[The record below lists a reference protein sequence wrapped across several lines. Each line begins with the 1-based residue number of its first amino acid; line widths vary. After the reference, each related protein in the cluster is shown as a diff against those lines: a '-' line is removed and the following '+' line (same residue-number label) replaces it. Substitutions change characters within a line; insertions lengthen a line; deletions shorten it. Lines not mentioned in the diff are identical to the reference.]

1 MNLTNKFKT
10 LVLSTTL
17 FLAYYDSNAQM
28 NINGTFNVVGEV
40 GVFSNLQLGIDAQL
54 FFQNGST
61 LNMMGTS
68 TTINSGSEIFANT
81 SSTQTGTGR
90 FLFAGTVA
98 QTIDGGNSST
108 IGGAQPSLINLAI
121 NNPNN
126 LTLINTNT
134 RITSGIDFTSGHIL
148 LGNNNLE
155 LSSTATAANANGTK
169 HVVTNGTGF
178 MAKEGF
184 TSAFSFPVGRATSDF
199 TPATITPTAS
209 DNFFVQVKN
218 YSESASNEFATT
230 DGVDRTWNIYSTSG
244 TGANISLQHNS
255 STNGSAFST
264 SDAFVTQY
272 QGLQFNS
279 STQQNQGVWQVG
291 TSANTSSGTGSISG
305 STFRDRSYSVT
316 ATVSTANAAFFSKSS
331 NILTPLPIS
340 LLDFTAI
347 KQNEKQSLLTWS
359 TTSEFN
365 SSHFEVETATNGD
378 YWTKIGEV
386 KAQGNSTALN
396 NYQFVH
402 NNPANG
408 INYYRI
414 NMLDLDGH
422 SEYSPIRL
430 LEFGTNNSIVN
441 NINVYP
447 NPTNGILNIHTGYRN
462 VEYIICNIE
471 GKELAR
477 FKNTPDMNEFSIDL
491 SSLENGVY
499 HLKAINSTSD
509 VKVFKIVVNK

>member
-272 QGLQFNS
+272 EGIQWITGA
-279 STQQNQGVWQVG
+279 QQNQGVWQVG
-291 TSANTSSGTGSISG
+291 TGANAASGTGSILG
-305 STFRDRSYSVT
+305 STVRDRNYTTT
-316 ATVSTANAAFFSKSS
+316 AIGPLADAAFFSKSS
-331 NILTPLPIS
+331 NILTPLPIA
-340 LLDFTAI
+340 LLDFNAN
-347 KQNEKQSLLTWS
+347 KLNETQALLSWS
-359 TTSEFN
+359 TTSEIN
-365 SSHFEVETATNGD
+365 SSHFEVETSSNGQT
-378 YWTKIGEV
+378 WRKIGEV
-386 KAQGNSTALN
+386 KAHGVSYELT
-396 NYQFVH
+396 NYQLIQP
-402 NNPANG
+402 NPSLG
-408 INYYRI
+408 VNYYRLNLI
-414 NMLDLDGH
+414 DLDG
-422 SEYSPIRL
+422 SAEYSKIRSL
-430 LEFGTNNSIVN
+430 LFG
-441 NINVYP
+441 NVTSTLANVVVFP
-447 NPTNGILNIHTGYRN
+447 NPSNGMLNISSSNKTYNYTLTDMH
-462 VEYIICNIE
+462 
-471 GKELAR
+471 GKTIHS
-477 FKNTPDMNEFSIDL
+477 FNNTSENSDFQVDL
-491 SSLENGVY
+491 SSYANGVY
-499 HLKAINSTSD
+499 FIKANSQNGE
-509 VKVFKIVVNK
+509 VKVFKIVLNK